1 VAAPAASGLQNN
13 ATSCRGDLWSAPRPA
28 PEKTVANMAGGRRP
42 PLQSSPAAAINGFI
56 LSPALFPTKRNMI
69 QALLHN
75 PYSRVLPPG
84 KQVGEDGLY
93 KKLGMV
99 CLILMISL
107 MGSMAC
113 VNNEPE
119 EKKGTE
125 RVKVCELF
133 PSVLHAPQYIAMNQG
148 MFAKEG
154 LEVELIRVDSKEE
167 FMRLLQQGEA
177 DIGLAGGEISIMSY
191 QAGQEDYLIS
201 FSQLTQREGSFLL
214 GKQEPE
220 DRFQWESLRGKK
232 IIVEAGQERQ
242 QMLLEY
248 LLLQQGLKP
257 EIDVELLV
265 DPDAAE
271 LFLAGRGDYVVLGE
285 PKVTWLLKAGAGYPQ
300 ASLGCF
306 SDYITDTVFMLKKS
320 VLNQNP
326 QVVQNFS
333 NAIYQAQLW
342 MDSHSPDETAQL
354 IHSSLPWIEVHDLAE
369 AVGRYQVQNTWRVTT
384 VMDEGSFDLLQ
395 EIMMGSG
402 RLESKIESSLLI
414 NNNFARKAVLVP
426 QDNSY

>member
-1 VAAPAASGLQNN
+1 
-13 ATSCRGDLWSAPRPA
+13 
-28 PEKTVANMAGGRRP
+28 M
-42 PLQSSPAAAINGFI
+42 
-56 LSPALFPTKRNMI
+56 
-69 QALLHN
+69 
-75 PYSRVLPPG
+75 
-84 KQVGEDGLY
+84 
-93 KKLGMV
+93 
-99 CLILMISL
+99 
-107 MGSMAC
+107 
-113 VNNEPE
+113 
-119 EKKGTE
+119 
-125 RVKVCELF
+125 
-133 PSVLHAPQYIAMNQG
+133 HAPQHIAMNQG

-271 LFLAGRGDYVVLGE
+271 LFLAGRGLCGPGRTE
-285 PKVTWLLKAGAGYPQ
+285 GYP
-300 ASLGCF
+300 AAEGWSGYLRPPGMLF
-306 SDYITDTVFMLKKS
+306 DYITDTVFMLKKCIKPKS
-320 VLNQNP
+320 PGGSEFQ
-326 QVVQNFS
+326 QC
-333 NAIYQAQLW
+333 IYQYSCGW
-342 MDSHSPDETAQL
+342 IVTPDETAQL
-354 IHSSLPWIEVHDLAE
+354 IH
-369 AVGRYQVQNTWRVTT
+369 
-384 VMDEGSFDLLQ
+384 
-395 EIMMGSG
+395 
-402 RLESKIESSLLI
+402 
-414 NNNFARKAVLVP
+414 
-426 QDNSY
+426 